1 MLCNTTSYYPDGID
15 EMFFFQDNDLTKVD
29 IINNYNSLISQGKYS
44 EANQFINQQEDIYGY
59 FADFFN
65 ALENRIYN
73 LQRYLLN
80 KPPKKR
86 YFFYWDEDEYNSR
99 PKFTHESMSH
109 LSHGQLSQYNYG
121 RLSNEKLDEPDDLEE
136 GMLWI

>member
-15 EMFFFQDNDLTKVD
+15 KMTFFQDNDLTKVN
-29 IINNYNSLISQGKYS
+29 IVNNYNSLISQGKYT
-44 EANQFINQQEDIYGY
+44 EANQYINQQEGVYGY

-73 LQRYLLN
+73 LQTYLLQ

-86 YFFYWDEDEYNSR
+86 YFFYWDENEQNNFD
-99 PKFTHESMSH
+99 PFTHELLKGFRH
-109 LSHGQLSQYNYG
+109 EQLRTYTYG
-121 RLSNEKLDEPDDLEE
+121 RLANEKMEEPDLEE
-136 GMLWI
+136 GMFWI